1 MKEHCAVIVD
11 CAVYRD
17 GARESGRPT
26 LGAACDAARRDG
38 SFAWI
43 GLYEPTHEEFDSV
56 ASEFDLHELA
66 VEDAIHAHQRPKLEV
81 YGHSLFIVLRTA
93 RYIDAEERVEFGEIL
108 VFIGSDFIITVR
120 HGEASALADVRR
132 KIESRPELLRSG
144 PGAVLHAV
152 VDQVVDDYAPVLDG
166 LENDIEEVETQVF
179 SETRDN
185 PAERI
190 YFLKREVL
198 AMRRA
203 ILPLVGPLETS
214 ATTSH
219 ELIADE
225 IRAYFRDVHDHAL
238 RQAERVVNANELLT
252 GILEANLAQVTSR
265 QNHDMRRISAIVA
278 IVAVPT
284 MIAGIYGM
292 NFEFMPEL
300 HWRFGYP
307 LAVVVM
313 LVICGALYQRFRRAG
328 WL

>member
-1 MKEHCAVIVD
+1 VIVD

-17 GARESGRPT
+17 GAREPGRPT
-26 LGAACDAARRDG
+26 VGTACEAARRDG

-56 ASEFDLHELA
+56 TREFELHELA

-81 YGHSLFIVLRTA
+81 YGNSLFIVLRTA

-120 HGEASALADVRR
+120 HGEASALTDVRR
-132 KIESRPELLRSG
+132 KVESRQELLNSG
-144 PGAVLHAV
+144 PGAVLHAI
-152 VDQVVDDYAPVLDG
+152 VDHVVDDYEPVLDG
-166 LENDIEEVETQVF
+166 LENDIEEVEAQVF
-179 SETRDN
+179 SAERAN

-198 AMRRA
+198 ALRRT

-214 ATTSH
+214 ATTPH

-225 IRAYFRDVHDHAL
+225 IRTYFRDVHDHAL

-252 GILEANLAQVTSR
+252 GILEANLAQVTAR
-265 QNHDMRRISAIVA
+265 QNDDVRRISAIVA

-284 MIAGIYGM
+284 LIVGVYGM

-300 HWRFGYP
+300 HWRHGYP
-307 LAVVVM
+307 VVIAVMVA
-313 LVICGALYQRFRRAG
+313 ICAAMYEWFRRAG